1 MNPTL
6 ISYTYNARMKS
17 LNMKISVEH
26 SKYGTVLCQYR
37 IKNKPNMHIHLIRF
51 YTEDKMLSIEEYE
64 ELLLELRADQNLL
77 ERVKELG
84 KETIQ
89 NEAIEN
95 GEAKLIE
102 AGSLSEL
109 SLEYVVIL
117 GAKSRKVKEI
127 KRNGTE
133 FDQIEESNT
142 QEHNLR
148 IIVKYKELKDEYSM
162 LVTYHNARGYDIE
175 IPSDQKNN
183 SKKLNIRPYFDERAR
198 KGLIKKL
205 YEKVNFLP

>member
-64 ELLLELRADQNLL
+64 ELLLELRADQDLL
-77 ERVKELG
+77 EAVKELG
-84 KETIQ
+84 KDIIH
-89 NEAIEN
+89 NESIEN

-109 SLEYVVIL
+109 SLQYVVIRY
-117 GAKSRKVKEI
+117 ANSRKI
-127 KRNGTE
+127 KKITRTGTE
-133 FDQIEESNT
+133 FDCLEETNR
-142 QEHNLR
+142 QEHSLS
-148 IIVKYKELKDEYSM
+148 IIVKYKELKEEYLM
-162 LVTYHNARGYDIE
+162 LVSYDNEQGYRIE
-175 IPSDQKNN
+175 IPMNEKENRG
-183 SKKLNIRPYFDERAR
+183 KLNIQPYFDERAR
-198 KGLIKKL
+198 KGLIKKM